1 MNTSKTTSLKLG
13 ETREVGRRGFI
24 RTVGATAAGAALA
37 HVPFGALA
45 QAEKTGVTDAASRE
59 TLASEGGAK
68 SVTVP
73 AARVAELK
81 RWPRYGDAEK
91 KRLHEMI
98 DQGITYAEN
107 KQFEKEWAAY
117 TGSPYVK
124 AHMNGSSALTS
135 IYFALSL
142 DVPPGS
148 EVMVPS
154 YTFFS
159 ACLALRF
166 SNLVPIFVDI
176 DPKTACFD
184 LEDAKR
190 KLTPRTVAVEVMHSW
205 GLPCEMDRIF
215 GWAKEKGLVTLED
228 ASHAHGAAMQGKK
241 IGAWGD
247 MAALSLQASKPLP
260 AIEGGVGMFK
270 KREHYERA
278 AAFGHYEDPGTFP
291 KESPVYA
298 YAGTGYG
305 QKYRMHPFAA
315 ALARRQ
321 LNELDATNA
330 TVMKNVRA
338 LNDRLRQL
346 PGLTEPRCRA
356 DQQRVYYSSNMVFVD
371 FKGLGFSRNAL
382 VAALKAEGVDVGFW
396 DYPLQHKMKIYSEAK
411 WWHHAPAIPENMP
424 GGDYVNANHLMLPL
438 FYGEAEEVNSQ
449 YVKAFEKVWAHRQSL
464 KKS

>member
-1 MNTSKTTSLKLG
+1 MKRTDAVNRQTRAAG
-13 ETREVGRRGFI
+13 EMGRRGFI
-24 RTVGATAAGAALA
+24 RAAGATAVGAALSQAPSGA
-37 HVPFGALA
+37 HAQAASSAQEALA
-45 QAEKTGVTDAASRE
+45 SA
-59 TLASEGGAK
+59 GGTK
-68 SVTVP
+68 SVTVSP
-73 AARVAELK
+73 KRVAELK
-81 RWPRYGDAEK
+81 RWPRYGEAEK

-98 DQGITYAEN
+98 EQGITYSEN

-117 TGSPYVK
+117 TGAPFVK

-135 IYFALSL
+135 MYFALSL

-205 GLPCEMDRIF
+205 GLPCEMDAIF

-228 ASHAHGAAMQGKK
+228 ASHAHGASMQGKK
-241 IGAWGD
+241 IGTWGD
-247 MAALSLQASKPLP
+247 MAAFSLQASKPLP
-260 AIEGGVGMFK
+260 AIEGGVGMYK
-270 KREHYERA
+270 TREYFERA

-291 KESPVYA
+291 KESPVHA

-305 QKYRMHPFAA
+305 QKYRMHPLAA
-315 ALARRQ
+315 ALVRMQ
-321 LNELDATNA
+321 LKELDATNA

-338 LNDRLRQL
+338 LNDRLTQL
-346 PGLTEPRCRA
+346 PGITEPRCRS
-356 DQQRVYYSSNMVFVD
+356 DQQRVYYCGNMLFVD
-371 FKGLGFSRNAL
+371 FTTLGFSRAALVNAL
-382 VAALKAEGVDVGFW
+382 RAEGVDVGFW
-396 DYPLQHKMKIYSEAK
+396 DYPLQHKMKIYAEAK
-411 WWHHAPAIPENMP
+411 WWHHAPVIPDNMP
-424 GGDYVNANHLMLPL
+424 GGDFVNANHLMLPL
-438 FYGEAEEVNSQ
+438 FYGDAEEVNAQ
-449 YVKAFEKVWAHRQSL
+449 YVKAFEKVWAHRKALS
-464 KKS
+464 